1 MRAVLCGYYGKG
13 NCGDEALLATLLQML
28 PPQVTPVV
36 LTGNPRE
43 TADRYGVEVC
53 DRASSFTILQTLRSA
68 DAFIFGGGSLI
79 QDTTSRLSP
88 LYYCGLMGLAQRLG
102 LQTLAWAQGIGPL
115 NHRTTKFLA
124 RSAFQGC
131 QSLSVRDSGSAKLLS
146 NWDLPCL
153 LAPDPVWALDA
164 TPIPLPQL
172 TAFTGPRIALSLRPS
187 PDLTPE
193 RLARLIKALGDLQQ
207 KTGAFIVLLPL
218 HPSQDLAIAQKV
230 QESLP
235 GPSEIITL
243 EDPRELKGVFQQ
255 IDLMISM
262 RLHGLIMAASE
273 GARCFALSYDP
284 KVSRLMTETEIPG
297 WEIGDLPLDTGVIT
311 QRWVECLE
319 RGALPAEKI
328 GSLRDRA
335 LMHRDL
341 LHSILAV

>member
-28 PPQVTPVV
+28 PSQVTPVV
-36 LTGNPRE
+36 LSGNPRE

-53 DRASSFTILQTLRSA
+53 DRSSSFTILQTLRGA

-79 QDTTSRLSP
+79 QDATSRLSP

-115 NHRTTKFLA
+115 NRGTTRWLA

-131 QSLSVRDSGSAKLLS
+131 QSLSVRDGGSAKLLS
-146 NWDLPCL
+146 DWELPCL

-164 TPIPLPQL
+164 KPVPLPQL
-172 TAFTGPRIALSLRPS
+172 TEFAGPRIALSLRPS

-193 RLARLIKALGDLQQ
+193 RLARLMEALVLLQQ
-207 KTGAFIVLLPL
+207 RTGALMVLLPL
-218 HPSQDLAIAQKV
+218 HPSQDLAIAEQVKAR
-230 QESLP
+230 LT
-235 GPSEIITL
+235 GPCVIL
-243 EDPRELKGVFQQ
+243 NLADPRELKGVFQQ
-255 IDLMISM
+255 VDLMISM

-273 GARCFALSYDP
+273 GAGCFGLSYDP
-284 KVSRLMTETEIPG
+284 KVSRLMAETEMMG
-297 WEIGDLPLDTGVIT
+297 WELGDLPLDVGEIVERWQDCLAGGPLAVEKVGV
-311 QRWVECLE
+311 
-319 RGALPAEKI
+319 
-328 GSLRDRA
+328 LRDRA

-341 LHSILAV
+341 LHSVLAG